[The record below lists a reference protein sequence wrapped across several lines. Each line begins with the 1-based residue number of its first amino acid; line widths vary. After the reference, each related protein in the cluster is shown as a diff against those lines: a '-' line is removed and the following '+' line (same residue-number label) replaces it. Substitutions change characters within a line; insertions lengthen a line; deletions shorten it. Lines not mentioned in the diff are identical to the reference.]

1 MSAAFFGAFQ
11 PRHLQITRGGWR
23 FPSSTNHSP
32 LSSPLASKNR
42 RCSMH
47 LVTLDAQ
54 FEAETEAK
62 LARVQVM
69 LRKRVAGLL
78 NDRHSFVYSIATASP
93 IKGPT
98 LSVCALLAEGW
109 VDLCVREEAHSLG
122 VSANG
127 TKRTCCPVDSECPL

>member
-42 RCSMH
+42 RCSMQ

-54 FEAETEAK
+54 FEAETGAK
-62 LARVQVM
+62 MARVQVNAALSRSEM
-69 LRKRVAGLL
+69 HPWVKVVLSEPVK
-78 NDRHSFVYSIATASP
+78 
-93 IKGPT
+93 KGE
-98 LSVCALLAEGW
+98 AETG
-109 VDLCVREEAHSLG
+109 S
-122 VSANG
+122 
-127 TKRTCCPVDSECPL
+127 